1 MDFLT
6 KTEAKSKREKP
17 TEGEKSDLKANIIK
31 AIVLSLFDEN
41 GPTPKIYWPKDMDE
55 SAGLSIAMKTIS
67 LLMGDSTYQ
76 NGETTEGVN
85 YFGILPFPDLKLN
98 GLTYFFLIPDAKAR
112 GKALAATITVLI
124 NENDRV
130 FFYENMKYLRIIIDK
145 TANLIQ
151 INKEHNER
159 ENIMEDLREELF
171 EFAMELK
178 DPFSTKRQIKILLTG
193 LDKAGKTS
201 FVHGIRR
208 KYSEIIKALPT
219 KGVERT
225 EENIFEE
232 QNSLISVW
240 DLGGQ
245 KKYRE
250 KFLEQSK
257 IYLYNI
263 DLMFFFIDI
272 QDVDR
277 INEALELFRTLLNS
291 LVELEEFPPIVIC
304 INKFDPDLK
313 GSEDIFKSL
322 EIIADGIKE
331 NSERFFIKIFQTS
344 IFDHWSLIT
353 AYSFGLSQLSPNRE
367 LFRNQLKK
375 FAKKTNSDAILLL
388 NENGIILS
396 SFSKTEISGRVF
408 EISAPHFQ
416 SLYKNFKEYKL
427 LEQDFIVSS
436 GITDTSKKVIFK
448 KITVEKYNLYL
459 LLFLEKSSEIE
470 KIEKNLPDFSKNLVD
485 LIHTYI

>member
-1 MDFLT
+1 LT
-6 KTEAKSKREKP
+6 KTKPEEKKDKP
-17 TEGEKSDLKANIIK
+17 IEKDKLNNKNSIIK
-31 AIVLSLFDEN
+31 AVVLSIFDEN
-41 GPTPKIYWPKDMDE
+41 GPAPKIFWPTDLDE
-55 SAGLSIAMKTIS
+55 SAGLLIAMKTIS

-76 NGETTEGVN
+76 NGDSTESVN
-85 YFGILPFPDLKLN
+85 YFGILPFPDLKWN

-112 GKALAATITVLI
+112 GKALAATITILI
-124 NENDRV
+124 NETDRV

-145 TANLIQ
+145 AATLIQ
-151 INKEHNER
+151 INRDRSEQEA
-159 ENIMEDLREELF
+159 IMEEIREELF
-171 EFAMELK
+171 EFALDIK
-178 DPFSTKRQIKILLTG
+178 DPFSTKRQIKVLLTG

-201 FVHGIRR
+201 FMYGIRK
-208 KYSEIIKALPT
+208 KYSEIIKSLPT
-219 KGVERT
+219 KGVERS

-232 QNSLISVW
+232 QNSLISLW

-250 KFLEQSK
+250 RYLEQSK
-257 IYLYNI
+257 VYLYNI
-263 DLMFFFIDI
+263 DLMFYFIDI
-272 QDVDR
+272 QDVER
-277 INEALELFRTLLNS
+277 IDESLDLFKAILNS
-291 LVELEEFPPIVIC
+291 LIELEEFPPIVVC
-304 INKFDPDLK
+304 LNKFDPDLK
-313 GSEDIFKSL
+313 GSKDIFKNL
-322 EIIADGIKE
+322 EIIAERIRE

-367 LFRNQLKK
+367 LFRTQLKK

-388 NENGIILS
+388 SENGIILS
-396 SFSKTEISGRVF
+396 SFSKTDISGKLF

-427 LEQDFIVSS
+427 LKQDFIVSS
-436 GITDTSKKVIFK
+436 GIADESKKVIFK

-459 LLFLEKSSEIE
+459 LLFLEKSLEID
-470 KIEKNLPDFSKNLVD
+470 KIERNLPDFSKNLID

>member
-1 MDFLT
+1 LT
-6 KTEAKSKREKP
+6 KSRHKKKDKLSDEKTLESKP
-17 TEGEKSDLKANIIK
+17 NIIK
-31 AIVLSLFDEN
+31 AIVLSIFDEN
-41 GPTPKIYWPKDMDE
+41 GPTPKIYWPYDLDE
-55 SAGLSIAMKTIS
+55 QAGLLIAMKTIS
-67 LLMGDSTYQ
+67 LLMGDATYQ
-76 NGETTEGVN
+76 NGIATEGVN

-112 GKALAATITVLI
+112 GKALAATITILI
-124 NENDRV
+124 DEENKV

-145 TANLIQ
+145 AATQIQ
-151 INKEHNER
+151 NNKQHSER
-159 ENIMEDLREELF
+159 EIIMDEIREELF
-171 EFAMELK
+171 EFANELK
-178 DPFSTKRQIKILLTG
+178 DPFSTRRQIKILLTG

-201 FVHGIRR
+201 FMHGIRR
-208 KYSEIIKALPT
+208 KYSEIIKSMPT
-219 KGVERT
+219 KGIERS

-232 QNSLISVW
+232 QNSQISIW

-245 KKYRE
+245 KQYRE
-250 KFLEQSK
+250 RYIEQSK
-257 IYLYNI
+257 VYLYNI

-272 QDVDR
+272 QDVER
-277 INEALELFRTLLNS
+277 INESLDLFSNILNS
-291 LVELEEFPPIVIC
+291 LLELDEFPPIVLC
-304 INKFDPDLK
+304 LNKFDPDLK
-313 GSEDIFKSL
+313 GSKEIFKNL
-322 EIIADGIKE
+322 EVIANEIKE
-331 NSERFFIKIFQTS
+331 NSDRFFIKIFQTS
-344 IFDHWSLIT
+344 IFDHWSLIS

-396 SFSKTEISGRVF
+396 SFSKTDISGKVF

-416 SLYKNFKEYKL
+416 SLYKNFKEFKI

-436 GITDTSKKVIFK
+436 GITDKSKKVIFK
-448 KITVEKYNLYL
+448 KITVGKYNLYL
-459 LLFLEKSSEIE
+459 LLFLEKSLEIE

>member
-1 MDFLT
+1 MT
-6 KTEAKSKREKP
+6 KTKDKQKNEKP
-17 TEGEKSDLKANIIK
+17 TEQETSDFRSNIIK
-31 AIVLSLFDEN
+31 AIVLSIFDEN
-41 GPTPKIYWPKDMDE
+41 GPTPKIYWPSDLDD

-76 NGETTEGVN
+76 NGEGTEGVN

-98 GLTYFFLIPDAKAR
+98 GLTYFFLIPDAQAR
-112 GKALAATITVLI
+112 GKALAATITILI
-124 NENDRV
+124 NEDDRV

-145 TANLIQ
+145 AATLIQ
-151 INKEHNER
+151 INKDHVER
-159 ENIMEDLREELF
+159 ENILDEFREELF
-171 EFAMELK
+171 EFTMEIK
-178 DPFSTKRQIKILLTG
+178 DPYSTKRQIKILLTG
-193 LDKAGKTS
+193 LDKAGKSS
-201 FVHGIRR
+201 FLYGIRR

-219 KGVERT
+219 KGVERS

-232 QNSLISVW
+232 QNSQISLW

-250 KFLEQSK
+250 RYIEQSK
-257 IYLYNI
+257 VYLYNI

-277 INEALELFRTLLNS
+277 IDEALDLFRIILNS
-291 LVELEEFPPIVIC
+291 LIELEEFPPIVVC
-304 INKFDPDLK
+304 LNKFDPDLK
-313 GSEDIFKSL
+313 GSQEIFKNL
-322 EIIADGIKE
+322 EVIADEIKK
-331 NSERFFIKIFQTS
+331 NSDRFFIKIFQTS
-344 IFDHWSLIT
+344 IFDHWSLIS

-367 LFRNQLKK
+367 LFRNQLKN
-375 FAKKTNSDAILLL
+375 FAKKTNSDTILLL

-396 SFSKTEISGRVF
+396 SFSKSDISGKLF

-427 LEQDFIVSS
+427 LKQDFIVSS
-436 GITDTSKKVIFK
+436 GITDESKKIIFK

-459 LLFLEKSSEIE
+459 LLFMEKSLEIE